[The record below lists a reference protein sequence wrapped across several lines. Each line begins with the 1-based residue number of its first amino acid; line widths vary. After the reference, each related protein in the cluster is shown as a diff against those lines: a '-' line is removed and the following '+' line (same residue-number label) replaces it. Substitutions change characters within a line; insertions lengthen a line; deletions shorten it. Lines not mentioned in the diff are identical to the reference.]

1 MQKLS
6 VAQARSAEAVGQQ
19 VRLQGWIRT
28 RRDSKGGFSFLEVN
42 DGTSLASIQIVAEA
56 ALANYESE
64 IKHLSAGCSVT
75 IEGEVKASPA
85 KGQATEVLASKVII
99 HGGADP
105 ETYPL
110 QKKRHSFEFLRTLAH
125 LRPRTNTF
133 GAIAR
138 VRNCV
143 CRSIHNFFQEQGF
156 LYVHPPIITAS
167 DCEGAGEM
175 FKVTTLDLAKV
186 PKIDAKVDYA
196 QDFFD
201 RPAFLTVSG
210 QLEAE
215 IFACSLGKVYTFG
228 PTFRAENSNTSRH
241 LAEFWMV
248 EPEMAFFE
256 LTDNMD
262 LAEQFLKRI
271 FSDVLAQCPEDM
283 EFFNTHVEPG
293 VLAMLKGVVES
304 EFVRLPYTEAV
315 SILTASGHSF
325 EYPVAWGHDLQAE
338 HERYLTEQHFKKP
351 VILFDYPRSIKP
363 FYMRCNDDG
372 RTVRAM
378 DILVPKVGEII
389 GGSQREERL
398 DVMTERM
405 REQKL
410 EPESYWWYLD
420 LRRYGTVPHS
430 GFGLGLERAVQ
441 FVTGMANIR
450 DVIPFPRVP
459 GNADF

>member
-1 MQKLS
+1 MRKLS
-6 VAQARSAEAVGQQ
+6 VAEARREDAVGQS

-28 RRDSKGGFSFLEVN
+28 RRDSKGGFSFLELN
-42 DGTSLASIQIVAEA
+42 DGSSLENLQVVAPA

-85 KGQATEVLASKVII
+85 AGQATEMHAASVVV
-99 HGGADP
+99 HGWADP
-105 ETYPL
+105 ESYAL
-110 QKKRHSFEFLRTLAH
+110 QKKRHSFEFLRTIAH

-138 VRNCV
+138 VRNCI
-143 CRSIHNFFQEQGF
+143 CRSIHDFFQEEGF
-156 LYVHPPIITAS
+156 LYIHPPIITAS

-175 FKVTTLDLAKV
+175 FKVTTLDLTNV
-186 PKIDAKVDYA
+186 PRQNSQVDF
-196 QDFFD
+196 QRDFFE
-201 RPAFLTVSG
+201 RPAYLTVSG

-256 LTDNMD
+256 LADNMD
-262 LAEQFLKRI
+262 LAERFLKRI
-271 FSDVLAQCPEDM
+271 FRDVLARCSDDM
-283 EFFNTHVEPG
+283 KFFNERIEPG
-293 VLAMLKGVVES
+293 VIATLEGIVDR

-315 SILTASGHSF
+315 KILEGSGATF
-325 EYPVAWGHDLQAE
+325 EFPVAWGHDLQAE
-338 HERYLTEQHFKKP
+338 HERYLTEQHFKCP
-351 VILFDYPRSIKP
+351 VILFDYPRTIKP
-363 FYMRCNDDG
+363 FYMRVNDDG
-372 RTVRAM
+372 QTVRAM
-378 DILVPKVGEII
+378 DVLVPKVGEII

-398 DVMTERM
+398 DVLEARM
-405 REQKL
+405 REQHL
-410 EPESYWWYLD
+410 DPQSYWWYLD

-441 FVTGMANIR
+441 FTTGMANIR